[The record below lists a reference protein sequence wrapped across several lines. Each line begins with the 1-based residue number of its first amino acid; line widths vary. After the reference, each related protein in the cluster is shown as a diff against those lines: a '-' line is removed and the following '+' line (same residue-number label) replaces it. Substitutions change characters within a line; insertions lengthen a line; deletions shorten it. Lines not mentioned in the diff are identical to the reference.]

1 MSAENDLVAAETD
14 RPMSAEGAGLLDSLS
29 LWADSAD
36 DLHADLTG
44 DNWIDF
50 AISSGVLTIDAV
62 ATYSDPIGSLISAG
76 LGFVLEHIKPFSDW
90 FDELA
95 GDPEAVAAFAATWR
109 NIGYEVGNIRYGLE
123 ADRESRMA
131 SMEGPGVLAYTRQ
144 SRSLALKLHV
154 IYKGSTGAAD
164 AYEALS
170 ELVDLV
176 HDLVRDCLCDIIGS
190 IISYATELILT
201 LGAAT
206 PLVIQQASTRV
217 AALSAKVGPQ
227 VSGVVTSGRSL
238 ADKLDELTSII
249 DQMPPVVPRGCAGR
263 PPLPHRQA
271 RPPQRRR
278 GGRPRRQRLERGP
291 TRPLQGHRTQ
301 DHGRRRQNVNE
312 DDDE

>member
-1 MSAENDLVAAETD
+1 VSAENDLVAPEVD
-14 RPMSAEGAGLLDSLS
+14 RPLSTEGSGLLDSAVQ
-29 LWADSAD
+29 WANSVD

-50 AISSGVLTIDAV
+50 ALSTGVLTIDAV

-109 NIGYEVGNIRYGLE
+109 NIGHEVGNIRFGLD

-131 SMEGPGVLAYTRQ
+131 SMEGPGVRAYTRQ
-144 SRSLALKLHV
+144 SKALALKLHV
-154 IYKGSTGAAD
+154 LYKGSTGAAD

-176 HDLVRDCLCDIIGS
+176 HDLIRDCLCDIIGS
-190 IISYATELILT
+190 VISYATELILT

-238 ADKLDELTSII
+238 AEKLDDLRSIV
-249 DQMPPVVPRGCAGR
+249 DQMPRWFREGAPAVPLSPTGRHAPRNADEAVDLAVDGWQRG
-263 PPLPHRQA
+263 LPDLFRDIGMKTTA
-271 RPPQRRR
+271 
-278 GGRPRRQRLERGP
+278 
-291 TRPLQGHRTQ
+291 
-301 DHGRRRQNVNE
+301 DAVKNVNE
-312 DDDE
+312 DEDD

>member
-1 MSAENDLVAAETD
+1 MTAENDLVAPEAD
-14 RPMSAEGAGLLDSLS
+14 RPLSTEGSGLVDSAM
-29 LWADSAD
+29 LWANSVD

-50 AISSGVLTIDAV
+50 ALSTGVLTIDAV

-76 LGFVLEHIKPFSDW
+76 LGFVVEHIKPFNDW

-131 SMEGPGVLAYTRQ
+131 SMEGPGVRAYSRQ
-144 SRSLALKLHV
+144 SKSLALKLHV
-154 IYKGSTGAAD
+154 IYKGSVGAAD

-170 ELVDLV
+170 EIVDLV
-176 HDLVRDCLCDIIGS
+176 HDLIRDCLCDIIGS
-190 IISYATELILT
+190 IISYATELIIT

-206 PLVIQQASTRV
+206 PLVIHQASTRV
-217 AALSAKVGPQ
+217 AALSGKVGPQ

-238 ADKLDELTSII
+238 ADKLDELKSIV
-249 DQMPPVVPRGCAGR
+249 DQMPRWFREGAPAVPLSPAGR
-263 PPLPHRQA
+263 HAPRNADEAVDLAVNGWRQGLPDLFKDIGMKTGA
-271 RPPQRRR
+271 
-278 GGRPRRQRLERGP
+278 
-291 TRPLQGHRTQ
+291 
-301 DHGRRRQNVNE
+301 DAVKNVNE